1 LLIYSAGVTIIFVCY
16 DKNINF
22 RGNPMTKDN
31 ANIKPTEA
39 ELSLLNVLWRIGP
52 ATVRQVHETVSETQK
67 TGYTTVLKILQIMH
81 DKSLVI
87 RDESN
92 RAHVYA
98 AANSEMATQ
107 SSLIKDLISRAF
119 GGSTSKLVM
128 RALNESTSQEEIED
142 IRQLL
147 DQMEK

>member
-1 LLIYSAGVTIIFVCY
+1 MLR
-16 DKNINF
+16 DKS
-22 RGNPMTKDN
+22 D
-31 ANIKPTEA
+31 IKPTEA
-39 ELSLLNVLWRIGP
+39 ELSLLNILWKMGP
-52 ATVRQVHETVSETQK
+52 ATVRQIHETVSETQK

-81 DKSLVI
+81 EKALVI

-98 AANSEMATQ
+98 PAKSEMVTQ
-107 SSLIKDLISRAF
+107 SSLLKDLVLKAF

-128 RALNESTSQEEIED
+128 RALDNSTSKEEIED

-147 DQMEK
+147 NELEQQS

>member
-1 LLIYSAGVTIIFVCY
+1 MAREIAG
-16 DKNINF
+16 
-22 RGNPMTKDN
+22 
-31 ANIKPTEA
+31 IKPTEA
-39 ELSLLNVLWRIGP
+39 ELTLLNVLWKMGP
-52 ATVRQVHETVSETQK
+52 ATVRQVHEVVSETQK

-81 DKSLVI
+81 EKCLVI

-98 AANSEMATQ
+98 AANSEVQTQ
-107 SSLIKDLISRAF
+107 SSLLKDLATKAF

-128 RALNESTSQEEIED
+128 RAIGNSISQEEIDD

-147 DQMEK
+147 NGLEE

>member
-1 LLIYSAGVTIIFVCY
+1 MSR
-16 DKNINF
+16 DKS
-22 RGNPMTKDN
+22 D
-31 ANIKPTEA
+31 IKPTEA
-39 ELSLLNVLWRIGP
+39 ELTLLNILWRMGP
-52 ATVRQVHETVSETQK
+52 ATVRQIHETVSQTQT

-81 DKSLVI
+81 EKTLVI

-98 AANSEMATQ
+98 PANSEMVTQ
-107 SSLIKDLISRAF
+107 SSLLKDLVLKAF

-128 RALNESTSQEEIED
+128 RALDNSTSKEEIED

-147 DQMEK
+147 NELEQQS

>member
-1 LLIYSAGVTIIFVCY
+1 MLKEQQMSR
-16 DKNINF
+16 DRK
-22 RGNPMTKDN
+22 
-31 ANIKPTEA
+31 NIKPTEA
-39 ELSLLNVLWRIGP
+39 ELTLLNVLWQMGP
-52 ATVRQVHETVSETQK
+52 VTVRQVHDVVSETQK

-81 DKSLVI
+81 EKTLVI

-98 AANSEMATQ
+98 AAHSQMQTQ
-107 SSLIKDLISRAF
+107 SSLLKDLVSKAF

-128 RALNESTSQEEIED
+128 RALDKSTSQEEIAD

-147 DQMEK
+147 NELET

>member
-1 LLIYSAGVTIIFVCY
+1 MLR
-16 DKNINF
+16 DKSE
-22 RGNPMTKDN
+22 
-31 ANIKPTEA
+31 IKPTEA
-39 ELSLLNVLWRIGP
+39 ELTLLNILWKMGP
-52 ATVRQVHETVSETQK
+52 ATVRQIHETVSQTQT

-81 DKSLVI
+81 EKTLVI

-98 AANSEMATQ
+98 PANSEMVTQ
-107 SSLIKDLISRAF
+107 SSLLKDLVLKAF

-128 RALNESTSQEEIED
+128 RALDNSTSKKEIED

-147 DQMEK
+147 NELEQQS

>member
-1 LLIYSAGVTIIFVCY
+1 MA
-16 DKNINF
+16 
-22 RGNPMTKDN
+22 RDN
-31 ANIKPTEA
+31 NGIKPTEA
-39 ELSLLNVLWRIGP
+39 ELTLLNILWKLGP

-81 DKSLVI
+81 EKTLVI

-98 AANSEMATQ
+98 AANSETFTQ
-107 SSLIKDLISRAF
+107 SSLLKDLVSKAF

-128 RALNESTSQEEIED
+128 RALNNSTSKEEIAD

-147 DQMEK
+147 NELEQQD

>member
-1 LLIYSAGVTIIFVCY
+1 MSR
-16 DKNINF
+16 DKS
-22 RGNPMTKDN
+22 
-31 ANIKPTEA
+31 NIKPTEA
-39 ELSLLNVLWRIGP
+39 ELSLLNILWKMGP
-52 ATVRQVHETVSETQK
+52 ATVRQIHETVSQTQK

-81 DKSLVI
+81 EKSLVI

-98 AANSEMATQ
+98 PANSEMVTQ
-107 SSLIKDLISRAF
+107 SSLLKDLVLKAF

-128 RALNESTSQEEIED
+128 RALDDSTSKKEIED

-147 DQMEK
+147 NELEQQS

>member
-1 LLIYSAGVTIIFVCY
+1 MAQE
-16 DKNINF
+16 
-22 RGNPMTKDN
+22 NPTV
-31 ANIKPTEA
+31 KPTQA
-39 ELSLLNVLWRIGP
+39 ELTLLNVLWKMGP
-52 ATVRQVHETVSETQK
+52 ATVRQVHDVVSQTQK

-98 AANSEMATQ
+98 AANSQTQTQ
-107 SSLIKDLISRAF
+107 SSLIKDLISKAF

-128 RALNESTSQEEIED
+128 RAIDDSTSEQEIND

-147 DQMEK
+147 NSLEK

>member
-1 LLIYSAGVTIIFVCY
+1 MAR
-16 DKNINF
+16 DK
-22 RGNPMTKDN
+22 
-31 ANIKPTEA
+31 AEIKPTEA
-39 ELSLLNVLWRIGP
+39 ELTLLNILWKIGP
-52 ATVRQVHETVSETQK
+52 ATVRQIHETISETQK

-81 DKSLVI
+81 EKALVT

-98 AANSEMATQ
+98 AANSETSTQ
-107 SSLIKDLISRAF
+107 SSLLKDLVSKAF

-128 RALNESTSQEEIED
+128 RALDDSTSKEEIED

-147 DQMEK
+147 NKLEQQS

>member
-1 LLIYSAGVTIIFVCY
+1 MTR
-16 DKNINF
+16 DKAL
-22 RGNPMTKDN
+22 K
-31 ANIKPTEA
+31 KPTEA
-39 ELSLLNVLWRIGP
+39 ELSLLNILWQMGP
-52 ATVRQVHETVSETQK
+52 ATVRQIHEAVSTTQK

-81 DKSLVI
+81 EKTLVI

-98 AANSEMATQ
+98 AANSEVHTQ
-107 SSLIKDLISRAF
+107 SSLLKDLITKAF

-128 RALNESTSQEEIED
+128 RAIDESTTQEEIED

-147 DQMEK
+147 NELEK

>member
-1 LLIYSAGVTIIFVCY
+1 MARDNSAV
-16 DKNINF
+16 
-22 RGNPMTKDN
+22 
-31 ANIKPTEA
+31 KPTEA
-39 ELSLLNVLWRIGP
+39 ELTLLNVLWQIGP
-52 ATVRQVHETVSETQK
+52 ATVRQIHEAVSINQK

-81 DKSLVI
+81 EKALVI

-98 AANSEMATQ
+98 AANSEVHTQ
-107 SSLIKDLISRAF
+107 SSLIKDLISKAF

-128 RALNESTSQEEIED
+128 RAIDDSTSAKEIDD

-147 DQMEK
+147 NSLEK

>member
-1 LLIYSAGVTIIFVCY
+1 MAQDISVV
-16 DKNINF
+16 
-22 RGNPMTKDN
+22 
-31 ANIKPTEA
+31 KPTEA
-39 ELSLLNVLWRIGP
+39 ELTLLNVLWKMGP
-52 ATVRQVHETVSETQK
+52 ATVRQIHDVVSITQK

-81 DKSLVI
+81 EKSLVI

-98 AANSEMATQ
+98 AANSQTQTQ
-107 SSLIKDLISRAF
+107 SSLIKDLITKAF

-128 RALNESTSQEEIED
+128 RAIDDSTSDQEIHD

-147 DQMEK
+147 NSLEK

>member
-1 LLIYSAGVTIIFVCY
+1 MAH
-16 DKNINF
+16 DKSSV
-22 RGNPMTKDN
+22 
-31 ANIKPTEA
+31 KPTEA
-39 ELSLLNVLWRIGP
+39 ELTLLNVLWKMGP
-52 ATVRQVHETVSETQK
+52 ATVRQIRDVVSLTQK

-81 DKSLVI
+81 EKSLVI

-98 AANSEMATQ
+98 AAFSETQTQ
-107 SSLIKDLISRAF
+107 SSLIKDLISKAF

-128 RALNESTSQEEIED
+128 RALDESTSAQEIDD

-147 DQMEK
+147 NSLEK

>member
-1 LLIYSAGVTIIFVCY
+1 M
-16 DKNINF
+16 
-22 RGNPMTKDN
+22 GNACPAVK
-31 ANIKPTEA
+31 AAVKPTEA
-39 ELSLLNVLWRIGP
+39 ELTLLNVLWKMGP
-52 ATVRQVHETVSETQK
+52 STVRQIHDDVSDTQK

-81 DKSLVI
+81 EKALVI

-98 AANSEMATQ
+98 AANSETHTQ
-107 SSLIKDLISRAF
+107 SSLIKDLITKAF

-128 RALNESTSQEEIED
+128 RAIDESTSAKEIDD

-147 DQMEK
+147 DSLAK

>member
-1 LLIYSAGVTIIFVCY
+1 VLKEQQMSR
-16 DKNINF
+16 DRK
-22 RGNPMTKDN
+22 
-31 ANIKPTEA
+31 NIKPTEA
-39 ELSLLNVLWRIGP
+39 ELTLLNVLWQMGP
-52 ATVRQVHETVSETQK
+52 VTVRQVHDVVSETQK

-81 DKSLVI
+81 EKTLVI

-98 AANSEMATQ
+98 AAHSQMQTQ
-107 SSLIKDLISRAF
+107 SSLLKDLVSKAF

-128 RALNESTSQEEIED
+128 RALDKSTSQEEIAD

-147 DQMEK
+147 NELET

>member
-1 LLIYSAGVTIIFVCY
+1 MLR
-16 DKNINF
+16 DKS
-22 RGNPMTKDN
+22 
-31 ANIKPTEA
+31 NIKPTEA
-39 ELSLLNVLWRIGP
+39 ELTLLNILWRMGP
-52 ATVRQVHETVSETQK
+52 ATVRQIHETVSQTQT

-81 DKSLVI
+81 EKTLVI

-98 AANSEMATQ
+98 PANSEMVTQ
-107 SSLIKDLISRAF
+107 SSLLKDLVLKAF

-128 RALNESTSQEEIED
+128 RALDNSTSKEEIED

-147 DQMEK
+147 NELEQQS